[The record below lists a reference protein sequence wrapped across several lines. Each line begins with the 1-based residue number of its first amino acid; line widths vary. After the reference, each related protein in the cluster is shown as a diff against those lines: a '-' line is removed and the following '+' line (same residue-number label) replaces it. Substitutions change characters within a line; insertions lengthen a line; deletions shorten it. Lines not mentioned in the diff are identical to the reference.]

1 MPKRIIYRR
10 QLLQAVEAFLEG
22 TSSSR
27 VRAQR
32 IVQRCSA
39 ALDNEAKE
47 ATVDRI
53 IWNPFV
59 VRLTDSVFYEN
70 EVYLREAREILRGQS
85 LQNLARTGISDDFLP
100 YFTGEETEWYV
111 QLLNMVDFLMTIPFA
126 QIHKATFQDWQK
138 RDTWATMRQVIPEA
152 IQAEVIEEE
161 YQRKKA
167 LIEAVSARTPPLVNI
182 GDEKIYHLVLREVTA
197 LVTGISVGGPAVYY
211 GYPVPSAPYSGYSLD
226 MSESVR
232 WSKRA
237 LEVLSGNGGLFISWR
252 LSKAPKG
259 QHLWKMTKEELKN
272 WLVSMRA
279 H

>member
-111 QLLNMVDFLMTIPFA
+111 QLLNMVDFLMTI
-126 QIHKATFQDWQK
+126 
-138 RDTWATMRQVIPEA
+138 
-152 IQAEVIEEE
+152 
-161 YQRKKA
+161 
-167 LIEAVSARTPPLVNI
+167 
-182 GDEKIYHLVLREVTA
+182 
-197 LVTGISVGGPAVYY
+197 
-211 GYPVPSAPYSGYSLD
+211 
-226 MSESVR
+226 
-232 WSKRA
+232 
-237 LEVLSGNGGLFISWR
+237 
-252 LSKAPKG
+252 
-259 QHLWKMTKEELKN
+259 
-272 WLVSMRA
+272 
-279 H
+279 